1 MEIDVRR
8 LQEIVGE
15 EDVRDN
21 AADLYV
27 YGSDASVHEASPSVV
42 VRPETVEE
50 VQAIVRYANAQL
62 VPVIA
67 RGAGSGASGQAVPID
82 GGIVMDFK
90 RMNRIKAIRPR
101 DVLCKVEPGVVCDDL
116 NRALQPHG
124 LWFPSA
130 PESGRIATIGGTIAN
145 NGSGVRAIKYGTM
158 RDYVLGMKVVLANGD
173 LVTLGADTR
182 AQASGYQLDRLM
194 VGSEGTL
201 GLIVEATL
209 LLRPLPRFKAMGM
222 AKFSKLEDAGETISD
237 IVASEVT
244 PSLLELVDDIA
255 ITALNKT
262 LNMNL
267 PQVEA
272 IVVYECDGRMKEA
285 VDYDMATIKEI
296 CEKNNAFGVEMGSDP
311 KEMERIYSG
320 RKKLFAA
327 LSRYREGLVCTS
339 LADDMAVPSSKIA
352 ECARKI
358 HEIGERNRVVMNAY
372 GHCGIG
378 LLHTK
383 ILMEA
388 TRKEQWEDA
397 RRAVDEVYEY
407 VRSVGGTTSGE
418 HGIALSKAPAWKK
431 EKADSLQMMK
441 AIKAALDPNNILNP
455 HKLMDAPDDWVTATK
470 LRYPVKL

>member
-1 MEIDVRR
+1 MEIDVER
-8 LQEIVGE
+8 LKEIVGE
-15 EDVRDN
+15 KNVREN
-21 AADLYV
+21 IADLYV
-27 YGSDASVHEASPSVV
+27 YGSDSSVHEAIPSVV
-42 VRPETVEE
+42 VRPETAKE
-50 VQAIVRYANAQL
+50 VQEIVRYANAGPI
-62 VPVIA
+62 PVIA
-67 RGAGSGASGQAVPID
+67 RGAGSGTSGHTVPID
-82 GGIVMDFK
+82 GGIVMDLK
-90 RMNRIKAIRPR
+90 QMNQILAIRPQ

-116 NRALQPHG
+116 NKALKPYG

-145 NGSGVRAIKYGTM
+145 NGSGVRAVKYGTM
-158 RDYVLGMKVVLANGD
+158 RDYVLGMKVILANGD
-173 LVTLGADTR
+173 LVTLGSDTR
-182 AQASGYQLDRLM
+182 AQASGYQLDRLI

-201 GLIVEATL
+201 GIIVEATL
-209 LLRPLPRFKAMGM
+209 FLRHLPKFRAMGM
-222 AKFSKLEDAGETISD
+222 AKFNKLEDAGETISD
-237 IVASEVT
+237 IVTSEVT

-272 IVVYECDGRMKEA
+272 IVAYECDGRLKEA
-285 VDYDMATIKEI
+285 VDYDIETIKEI
-296 CEKNNAFGVEMGSDP
+296 CEKHNAFGIEISSDV

-327 LSRYREGLVCTS
+327 LSRYREGFACTS

-352 ECARKI
+352 ECARRI
-358 HEIGERNRVVMNAY
+358 HEIGERNHVVMNAY

-383 ILMEA
+383 ILMDV
-388 TRKEQWEDA
+388 TKREQWEDA
-397 RRAVDEVYEY
+397 RRAVDEVYDY

-418 HGIALSKAPAWKK
+418 HGIAISKAPSWKK

-441 AIKAALDPNNILNP
+441 AIKMALDPNNILNP

-470 LRYPVKL
+470 LRYPVR